1 VILIATYVVLQTTYT
16 VPSASQMIQAGG
28 VRRGAGAGIRPG
40 YGGVP
45 SWPREAAVRDGG
57 FAGLG

>member
-1 VILIATYVVLQTTYT
+1 VVLQTTYT

-40 YGGVP
+40 YGGAP

-57 FAGLG
+57 VAGLG